1 MPRLL
6 GVIDEP
12 RQSARPHDRRPVRS
26 PRRQRRKPRP
36 LDPGASIFASA
47 AQSWP
52 GALDNGS
59 ATLKRLPPK
68 VLGLPHPLLEVGEL
82 SAVVGKLG
90 TGQDLLLEKLARP
103 SPIVFGVLV
112 QYGNW
117 QAPFIVAACLLL
129 GGACIWAFWLWK
141 GANRR
146 PRTSSRRIKHRR
158 FDASPSFARDHRRQ
172 HPGRSSHWT

>member
-1 MPRLL
+1 
-6 GVIDEP
+6 V
-12 RQSARPHDRRPVRS
+12 AR
-26 PRRQRRKPRP
+26 
-36 LDPGASIFASA
+36 
-47 AQSWP
+47 
-52 GALDNGS
+52 DNGA

-129 GGACIWAFWLWK
+129 GGACIWAFWLS
-141 GANRR
+141 RE
-146 PRTSSRRIKHRR
+146 TSVLEGSEPETTNLVK
-158 FDASPSFARDHRRQ
+158 ARKT
-172 HPGRSSHWT
+172 SAL